1 MSDQDKKDFFISYTS
16 ADVRWAEWIAWH
28 LEDKGYSVVIQKW
41 DFRVGENFLANM
53 DDAIRECDRT
63 IAVMSPAYFA
73 STYCR
78 MEWTAALKYE
88 SLLPVQVEKHNE
100 RTLLGPIAYVNLV
113 NQDAEEALSRLLA
126 GILTER
132 GKPEVAPAFPH
143 DVEHTVTKPT
153 HFPGHEPEIWPVQ
166 LHRNPHFTGRE
177 DILEALYANL
187 NNNQGAV
194 LTQAIQG
201 LGGIGKTQ
209 LALEYAFRYRSEYGT
224 VWWINAEEVQ
234 SIAAGFSALARKLG
248 IPEQQE
254 QERVIEAVKETLRQR
269 EHWLLIFDNVTE
281 EAEVLP
287 FIPGAGSGDILVTSR
302 SNLWRQLSPL
312 NVSTWKREESVVF
325 LNTRTQRDDDHGA
338 GQIADAL
345 GDLPLALEQAAA
357 YITDTEI
364 SYTDYL
370 NLFTKRRKDLWA
382 DEEAPVNYEQ
392 TVTTTWNVSIEKV
405 KEESRVGLEILCFF
419 SFLAPDNIP
428 RSFLDAVPEFLP
440 DGQGMPFEDTLETG
454 KAIKALKRF
463 SLMEVIE
470 DAFSIHRLVQHVV
483 RDTLSDEETRIW
495 SEAALGVVTDA
506 WPGGTFDYKAWP
518 ECEALLPHARVC
530 IEQMEELG
538 IETETVGL
546 LASRMGFYLNARAFY
561 EQAEPLYQ
569 KDLAI
574 SRERAR
580 GEPS

>member
-53 DDAIRECDRT
+53 EKAIRECHRT
-63 IAVMSPAYFA
+63 IAVTSPAYFA
-73 STYCR
+73 SKYCR
-78 MEWTAALKYE
+78 MEWTAALNYE
-88 SLLPVQVEKHNE
+88 SLLPIRIEAYEE
-100 RTLLGPIAYVNLV
+100 RTLLGPVAYIDLV
-113 NQDAEEALSRLLA
+113 NQDAEEALSRILA

-132 GKPEVAPAFPH
+132 GKPDVAPAFPH
-143 DVEHTVTKPT
+143 DVELAVTKPSR
-153 HFPGHEPEIWPVQ
+153 FPGHEPEIWPVQ

-209 LALEYAFRYRSEYGT
+209 LALEYAFRYRSEYDT

-302 SNLWRQLSPL
+302 SNRWRQLSPL

-325 LNTRTQRDDDHGA
+325 LNTRTQREDDHGA

-382 DEEAPVNYEQ
+382 DEEAPLNYEQ
-392 TVTTTWNVSIEKV
+392 TVSHY
-405 KEESRVGLEILCFF
+405 LERFDRKGKGRIPGRPGDPLLLFF
-419 SFLAPDNIP
+419 SGSRQHP
-428 RSFLDAVPEFLP
+428 
-440 DGQGMPFEDTLETG
+440 
-454 KAIKALKRF
+454 ALF
-463 SLMEVIE
+463 S
-470 DAFSIHRLVQHVV
+470 
-483 RDTLSDEETRIW
+483 
-495 SEAALGVVTDA
+495 
-506 WPGGTFDYKAWP
+506 
-518 ECEALLPHARVC
+518 
-530 IEQMEELG
+530 
-538 IETETVGL
+538 
-546 LASRMGFYLNARAFY
+546 
-561 EQAEPLYQ
+561 
-569 KDLAI
+569 
-574 SRERAR
+574 
-580 GEPS
+580 